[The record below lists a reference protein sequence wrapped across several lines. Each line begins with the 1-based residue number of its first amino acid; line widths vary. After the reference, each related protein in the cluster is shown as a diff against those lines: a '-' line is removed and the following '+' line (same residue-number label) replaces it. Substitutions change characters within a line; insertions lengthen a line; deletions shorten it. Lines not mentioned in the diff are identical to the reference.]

1 MRHIIPA
8 FLPDDYRSR
17 VEDPMRFQMKD
28 LFPRE
33 HGFYVMTIVP
43 VAIGTA
49 LNWKHAGGAVMA
61 GLAWSLLTLSSAGVR
76 SWLLHPSKRAHLT
89 APLALIVLAAW
100 ACFTW
105 SGVPLGLVLSGFVG
119 LGALGGH
126 FAFSTPKER
135 RSTVFEGLAS
145 FVLAFGML
153 VAGSAGRQIIP
164 LGVAQAALVYSFVQV
179 AATLHVRLWIE
190 ALSDRTGR
198 GRREYLAET
207 LAAHALFIGITG
219 LFCLLKWLP
228 ADTLIPG
235 ACEGAVMMGT
245 LPWFG
250 RKVSFP
256 KLGIAQTV
264 GLVATG
270 IVLTLQF
277 TR

>member
-1 MRHIIPA
+1 
-8 FLPDDYRSR
+8 
-17 VEDPMRFQMKD
+17 MRFQMKD
-28 LFPRE
+28 LFPKE
-33 HGFYVMTIVP
+33 HGFYVMTILP

-49 LNWKHAGGAVMA
+49 LNWKHAAGAIAA
-61 GLAWSLLTLSSAGVR
+61 GLSWALLTLSSAGVR
-76 SWLLHPSKRAHLT
+76 NWLLHPSKRAYLT
-89 APLALIVLAAW
+89 GPLALIVLLAC
-100 ACFTW
+100 ACFIW

-126 FAFSTPKER
+126 FALATPKER
-135 RSTVFEGLAS
+135 RSVAFEGLAS

-153 VAGSAGRQIIP
+153 VAGSAGRQVIP

-179 AATLHVRLWIE
+179 SATLHVRLWIE
-190 ALSDRTGR
+190 ALSDRKSD
-198 GRREYLAET
+198 GRRKYLAET
-207 LAAHALFIGITG
+207 LAAHGLFVGLTG
-219 LFCLLKWLP
+219 LFCLLGWLP
-228 ADTLIPG
+228 METLIPG
-235 ACEGAVMMGT
+235 ACEGAVMLGT

-256 KLGIAQTV
+256 KLGIAQTL